1 MLRGLGVLVALAAL
15 SIALPADAH
24 KPSDG
29 FLTIEHRG
37 ATLDVSADL
46 ALRDLETAIGLDEDS
61 NGEITWGELKRKRAD
76 LQTYVLG
83 RLRFSSGGER
93 CTLEPVDLK
102 AIEHSDGT
110 YAVVRLAGRC
120 AVEAPVLVVDYRLMF
135 DTDATHRGLVRY
147 VAADGTTK
155 SVVLTAGSPG
165 VSLSPTTSL
174 VQQALAYGAQGTQH
188 ILQGIDHLL
197 FLLSLLFPSVLI
209 CRGAGWQPAASF
221 HGPLV
226 DAAKVVTAF
235 TVAHSITLSAAVLGI
250 VSLPSRLVESTI
262 AFSIIL
268 AAANN
273 LHPLLRQGRVY
284 AAFGFGLIH
293 GFGFAGA
300 LRELGLPD
308 DALAVSLASFNVG
321 VELGQLAVVAVF
333 LPLAFWLRATR
344 AYRQVALKGGSAVIA
359 VIALVWFYERA
370 LDRPGVLAAVLMS
383 PG

>member
-1 MLRGLGVLVALAAL
+1 MFRGLRAFVALAAL
-15 SIALPADAH
+15 SIAFPAAAH

-29 FLTIEHRG
+29 YLTIEHRG
-37 ATLDVSADL
+37 ATLDVSVDL

-61 NGEITWGELKRKRAD
+61 NGEITWGELKRKRVE
-76 LQTYVLG
+76 LETYVLG

-93 CTLEPVDLK
+93 CTLEARDLQ

-110 YAVVRLAGRC
+110 YAVLRLAGRC
-120 AVEAPVLVVDYRLMF
+120 AVDAPVVVVDYRLMF

-147 VAADGTTK
+147 VAPDGTTK
-155 SVVLTAGSPG
+155 SVVLAAGSPG

-174 VQQALAYGAQGTQH
+174 VQQAIAYVAQGTHH
-188 ILQGIDHLL
+188 ILQGVDHLL
-197 FLLSLLFPSVLI
+197 FLLSLLLPSVLI
-209 CRGAGWQPAASF
+209 FRNSGWRPAASF
-221 HGPLV
+221 RGPLV

-268 AAANN
+268 AAVNN
-273 LHPLLRQGRVY
+273 LHPLLRQGRMY

-300 LRELGLPD
+300 LSELGLPD

-333 LPLAFWLRATR
+333 LPLAFLLRATR
-344 AYRQVALKGGSAVIA
+344 AYLQVALKGGSGVIA
-359 VIALVWFYERA
+359 LIALVWFYERA
-370 LDRPGVLAAVLMS
+370 FDKPGLLAAVL

>member
-1 MLRGLGVLVALAAL
+1 MLRRHHVLAVLAAL
-15 SIALPADAH
+15 WIALPAAAH

-29 FLTIEHRG
+29 YLTIEHRG
-37 ATLDVSADL
+37 AVLEASVDL

-61 NGEITWGELKRKRAD
+61 NGEITWGEVKRKRSD
-76 LQTYVLG
+76 LESYVLG
-83 RLRFSSGGER
+83 RLRFSAGGER
-93 CTLEPVDLK
+93 CTFEPVGLQ

-120 AVEAPVLVVDYRLMF
+120 AVDAPVLVVDYRLMF

-147 VAADGTTK
+147 VAPDGATK
-155 SVVLTAGSPG
+155 SVVLTAGSPA
-165 VSLSPTTSL
+165 VSLSANTGL
-174 VQQALAYGAQGTQH
+174 LQQAIAYVTQGTHH

-197 FLLSLLFPSVLI
+197 FLLSLLLPSVLI
-209 CRGAGWQPAASF
+209 RRDGRWQAAASF
-221 HGPLV
+221 RGPLV

-235 TVAHSITLSAAVLGI
+235 TLAHSITLSAAVLGI

-268 AAANN
+268 AAVNN
-273 LHPLLRQGRVY
+273 LHPLLRQGRMY

-300 LRELGLPD
+300 LSELGLPD

-321 VELGQLAVVAVF
+321 VELGQLAVVALF
-333 LPLAFWLRATR
+333 LPLAFLLRASR
-344 AYRQVALKGGSAVIA
+344 AYLQVALKGGSAVIA
-359 VIALVWFYERA
+359 LVALVWFVERA
-370 LDRPGVLAAVLMS
+370 LDKPGVLASVL

>member
-1 MLRGLGVLVALAAL
+1 MVRRHLPLLALVALL
-15 SIALPADAH
+15 VALPAAAH

-29 FLTIEHRG
+29 YLAIEHRG
-37 ATLDVSADL
+37 ALLDVSVDL

-61 NGEITWGELKRKRAD
+61 NGEITWGELKRKRTD
-76 LQTYVLG
+76 LEAYVLG

-93 CTLEPVDLK
+93 CALEARELQ
-102 AIEHSDGT
+102 AIQHFDGA
-110 YAVVRLAGRC
+110 YAVLRLVGRC
-120 AVEAPVLVVDYRLMF
+120 KTEAPVLVVDYRLLF

-147 VAADGTTK
+147 VAANGTTK
-155 SVVLTAGSPG
+155 SVVLTAASPE

-174 VQQALAYGAQGTQH
+174 VQQALAYVAQGTHH

-197 FLLSLLFPSVLI
+197 FLLSLLLPSVLI
-209 CRGAGWQPAASF
+209 RRGAGWQPATSFRAS
-221 HGPLV
+221 LI
-226 DAAKVVTAF
+226 DAAKIVTAF

-250 VSLPSRLVESTI
+250 VALPSRLVESTI

-268 AAANN
+268 AAVNN

-308 DALAVSLASFNVG
+308 EALAVSLASFNVG

-333 LPLAFWLRATR
+333 LPLAFALRATS
-344 AYRQVALKGGSAVIA
+344 AYRLVALKAGSATIA
-359 VIALVWFYERA
+359 AVALVWFVERA
-370 LDRPGVLAAVLMS
+370 FDFAPGALALAFAR
-383 PG
+383 